1 MKTPKNICSE
11 EELDQALRRFR
22 SSVQSWS
29 EAEYARPRRLA
40 VGGWQR
46 VRGFAL
52 GAAMASLVAVC
63 VIPLAIRHGHPGQ
76 SVAQAS
82 PSLASASEASARP
95 AQTGP
100 AQTSPAQT
108 SPAQTGAAPADRAET
123 VGEAA
128 ASPQSPRR
136 ERVSDQAQI
145 AKAERNGA
153 ASAPANQ
160 DSDDELMASI
170 DNELA
175 QRTPRA
181 LAPLANL
188 MSDSAEQ

>member
-95 AQTGP
+95 AQTG
-100 AQTSPAQT
+100 
-108 SPAQTGAAPADRAET
+108 AAPADRSET

>member
-95 AQTGP
+95 AQT
-100 AQTSPAQT
+100 SPAQT

-136 ERVSDQAQI
+136 ERVPDQAQI